1 MPKVKY
7 SGFDELCLP
16 VRCTLALVS
25 DDEELSP
32 YSCDTATAA
41 RFRYR
46 WGNPLYLWGR
56 RTHVEEAIVYLNWR
70 CVVVL
75 EEMDG

>member
-7 SGFDELCLP
+7 SDFDELCLP
-16 VRCTLALVS
+16 VRCTLALAS

-32 YSCDTATAA
+32 YSCDTAAAA
-41 RFRYR
+41 RSRYR
-46 WGNPLYLWGR
+46 WGDPLYQSE